1 LTQVAIDVNLGPML
15 LKRRL
20 ASLFLAAVLAFPSA
34 TALAQSAEQQERIAA
49 SFVLALGR
57 TPTAVE
63 IERWAKQEPLS
74 LADLV
79 ARHRR
84 QLQGD
89 AATERAVIVK
99 ASQDAFGV
107 APGEDDIKSL
117 SGGGT
122 YADLMQRHLR
132 WLAEHPTDYDQV
144 VHRAYRLLLQR
155 DAYPLEI
162 DYCLVFGAVAIFT
175 YVGAEVSIGSF
186 LVNFMSRPEIG
197 GLTESAA
204 GKYLSLYWGGAM
216 VGRFIGAAVLRKVK
230 PGYVLAFNA
239 SVVTLLLALAMTV
252 GGGAAMVAVI
262 AIGLFNS
269 IMFPTIFTLAID
281 GLGPRTGEGSGVL
294 CMAIVGGAIVPVVQ
308 GYAADH
314 IGILLSFIV
323 PLVCYLYIVHYG
335 LKGHQTGAAATGS
348 R

>member
-1 LTQVAIDVNLGPML
+1 MAIDVNLGPML

-34 TALAQSAEQQERIAA
+34 TALAQSAEEQERIAA

-122 YADLMQRHLR
+122 YADL
-132 WLAEHPTDYDQV
+132 
-144 VHRAYRLLLQR
+144 
-155 DAYPLEI
+155 
-162 DYCLVFGAVAIFT
+162 
-175 YVGAEVSIGSF
+175 
-186 LVNFMSRPEIG
+186 
-197 GLTESAA
+197 
-204 GKYLSLYWGGAM
+204 
-216 VGRFIGAAVLRKVK
+216 
-230 PGYVLAFNA
+230 
-239 SVVTLLLALAMTV
+239 
-252 GGGAAMVAVI
+252 
-262 AIGLFNS
+262 
-269 IMFPTIFTLAID
+269 
-281 GLGPRTGEGSGVL
+281 
-294 CMAIVGGAIVPVVQ
+294 

-323 PLVCYLYIVHYG
+323 PLVCYLYIIHYG
-335 LKGHQTGAAATGS
+335 LKGHQAGAAATGS